1 MRQYAAAELPD
12 APPTNPRGVL
22 AGVEVS
28 VSPLFL
34 VEDQGIAAEVVRSHG
49 GNLYLVYCDHFMTIY
64 LSFLPL
70 SSLSPSSL
78 LPLSFLPL
86 SSLSPSSL
94 SPPSPSSFSLLSP
107 LPPCFLRRSCVSP
120 QRELPPCSTG
130 GGWGDILERQKCS
143 SCHHDLAGGLH
154 CLRGLRGADI
164 ARGCSIQG
172 LLVNIAVV
180 LCCSKGVLRPG
191 RC

>member
-49 GNLYLVYCDHFMTIY
+49 GNLYLVYCDHFY
-64 LSFLPL
+64 DNNLSVLPPSLLPL
-70 SSLSPSSL
+70 SSLSPPSL

-86 SSLSPSSL
+86 SSLSPSS
-94 SPPSPSSFSLLSP
+94 FSLLSP
-107 LPPCFLRRSCVSP
+107 LPPCFLRHSCVSP
-120 QRELPPCSTG
+120 QRELPPCSIG
-130 GGWGDILERQKCS
+130 GGWGDILERQRCS

-180 LCCSKGVLRPG
+180 LCCSKGVLRLG